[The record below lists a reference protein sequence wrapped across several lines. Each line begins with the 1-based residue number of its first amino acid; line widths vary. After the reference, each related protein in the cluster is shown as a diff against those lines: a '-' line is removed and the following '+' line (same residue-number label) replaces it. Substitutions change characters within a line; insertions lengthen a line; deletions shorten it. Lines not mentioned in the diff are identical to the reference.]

1 MKNSCRSRVGAI
13 VAGVFFAGSLAAVSG
28 CATLRGQDAV
38 STEELLV
45 KAGFQKRNAE
55 TPEQVQNLASM
66 PPFRIVA
73 RGVGG
78 DAAYTYAD
86 PVNCHCLY
94 VGGPRQY
101 VEYQRLATEREVDE
115 GELWADTDG
124 MDWGMW
130 GGWLR

>member
-1 MKNSCRSRVGAI
+1 M
-13 VAGVFFAGSLAAVSG
+13 SG

-45 KAGFQKRNAE
+45 KAGFQRRNAE
-55 TPEQVQNLASM
+55 TPEQAQNLASM

-73 RGVGG
+73 HGVGG

-101 VEYQRLATEREVDE
+101 VEYQRPATEREVDE

-124 MDWGMW
+124 MDWGI
-130 GGWLR
+130 GGDGCDEDSPGGRREPSRIESA